1 MERKNVVRN
10 IILIIL
16 IINVLLNIRN
26 LIYLRLNFS
35 VIYEHLFSLFYSFQT
50 HSFPNTYLAVNYF
63 CKNLHLR
70 YLTGFWMHLWLLQ
83 TISEFF
89 SLQKHDDPGK
99 LIYPFNVKLFLHK
112 WFVGWVVHIPP
123 EKLLIL

>member
-50 HSFPNTYLAVNYF
+50 HSFPNTYLAANYF

-70 YLTGFWMHLWLLQ
+70 YLTGFLMRLWLLQ
-83 TISEFF
+83 TIPEFF
-89 SLQKHDDPGK
+89 SLQNHDDPGK
-99 LIYPFNVKLFLHK
+99 LIYPFKRKALFT
-112 WFVGWVVHIPP
+112 
-123 EKLLIL
+123 